1 MGQGGETSR
10 APRLFPPTFAAEEE
24 RNGALFVTLPGM
36 FPAGNGGG
44 GRMLLFL
51 HRRTGAAWAAPG
63 KAGMQAGKNRE
74 NDVRHPW
81 RGGLPPQSGP
91 FFRPE
96 RGGKNGEGKT
106 GAEKKNSL
114 RALPGKL
121 CVTWGNLIE
130 KYITGQGEGTMWD
143 RGPGINFFTRKRL
156 HKQVVSW
163 LYTCWAMLPSLIFFC
178 FSLMTRRLL

>member
-51 HRRTGAAWAAPG
+51 HRRNGAAWAAPG

-96 RGGKNGEGKT
+96 TGRKNGEGKT
-106 GAEKKNSL
+106 GAEKKKLLACVARKAVRNMGKSHRKIHH
-114 RALPGKL
+114 RARG
-121 CVTWGNLIE
+121 CTR
-130 KYITGQGEGTMWD
+130 WD
-143 RGPGINFFTRKRL
+143 RGTGIKFFTRKRL

-163 LYTCWAMLPSLIFFC
+163 LYTRWAMLPFLTFFC